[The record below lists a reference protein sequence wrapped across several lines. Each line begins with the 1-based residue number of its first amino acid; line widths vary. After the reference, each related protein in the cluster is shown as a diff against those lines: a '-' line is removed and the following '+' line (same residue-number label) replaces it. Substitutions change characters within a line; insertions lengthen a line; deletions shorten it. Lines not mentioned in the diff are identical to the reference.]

1 MKKIATLFI
10 AILCMTLLIG
20 CTGSAPYEMLHNSSE
35 IESIQ
40 IVTKVSYNIQQNQW
54 DYEEVC
60 TVEDVQAFA
69 EELLAIDTNRILN
82 DPPQMSETAYVARIT
97 YTNGDCELISNRNQ
111 RRLYSDGTSRERNYS
126 FDSDSFDALLLKYM
140 EMAE

>member
-10 AILCMTLLIG
+10 AVLCLTLLIG
-20 CTGSAPYEMLHNSSE
+20 CSRPAPYEMLHNSSE
-35 IESIQ
+35 IEAIQ

-69 EELLAIDTNRILN
+69 EELLAIDTHRILN
-82 DPPQMSETAYVARIT
+82 DPPQMSETTYVARIT

-111 RRLYSDGTSRERNYS
+111 RLLYSDGASRERNYS

>member
-10 AILCMTLLIG
+10 AVLCLTLLIG
-20 CTGSAPYEMLHNSSE
+20 CTGSASFEPLHNSSE

-40 IVTKVSYNIQQNQW
+40 IVTKVRYNIQQKQW

-82 DPPQMSETAYVARIT
+82 DPPQMSETAYVAIIT
-97 YTNGDCELISNRNQ
+97 YTSGDCELISNRNQ